1 MRGFAATRL
10 GVVLI
15 ALGAAMPAWAQART
29 LDFAQ
34 AVALALHRNPDLLS
48 VQAQIAQARAGVA
61 QARGARLPRLTAGL
75 GAVRTNDALNAF
87 GLKLGQRGA
96 TFNDFGTGT
105 FFSAMNAG
113 QTPAQIGAIA
123 PDALNHPAPVNDFGS
138 RLEAQL
144 PLYTG
149 GKLAGYMRQANAM
162 LRAAQAGDQAAR
174 QQIIDHVL
182 QAYDGVHTARAY
194 RKVAAQALQAAQSQ
208 LTMVDNLYKQGVVL
222 KSDLLAARVNLENV
236 QVQQS
241 QAADMEQQAMDGLHV
256 VLGLPI
262 DEPIELGP
270 AVKVSMPQGTPAQW
284 DDLALH
290 DNPQLRALA
299 EQVAAAGGQVEV
311 ARSDLYPQVGAM
323 ARFETHDPHLGFGAH
338 SYTIGAQLT
347 WNVFD
352 GGVTRQAIDQAAAA
366 RDALRLKLQSAR
378 SQLLM
383 QVHDAAR
390 RARLAADQVAGRA
403 LAVQQAEEAAR
414 IVAKRY
420 ADGVGTLLELQG
432 AQAMLDK
439 ARADLVQARSAVTL
453 QRAALRVALGR
464 LDAGSAQAR

>member
-96 TFNDFGTGT
+96 TFGDFG
-105 FFSAMNAG
+105 AG
-113 QTPAQIGAIA
+113 QFNPANPNVLSVA
-123 PDALNHPAPVNDFGS
+123 PDGLNHPAPVNDFGS

>member
-96 TFNDFGTGT
+96 TFGDFG
-105 FFSAMNAG
+105 AG
-113 QTPAQIGAIA
+113 QFNPANPNVLSVA
-123 PDALNHPAPVNDFGS
+123 PDGLNHPAPVNDFGS

-208 LTMVDNLYKQGVVL
+208 LTMVDNLYRQGVVL

>member
-1 MRGFAATRL
+1 MRGFAARRL
-10 GVVLI
+10 GVALI
-15 ALGAAMPAWAQART
+15 ALGAAWPAWGQSRT

-34 AVALALHRNPDLLS
+34 AVDLALHRNPDLRS

-61 QARGARLPRLTAGL
+61 QAHGARLPRLTASL

-96 TFNDFGTGT
+96 TFGDFG
-105 FFSAMNAG
+105 AG
-113 QTPAQIGAIA
+113 QFNPANPNVLSVA
-123 PDALNHPAPVNDFGS
+123 PDGLNNPAPVNDFSS

-149 GKLAGYMRQANAM
+149 GKLRGYMRQADAM

-174 QQIIDHVL
+174 QQIVDHVL
-182 QAYDGVHTARAY
+182 QAYDGVYTARAY
-194 RKVAAQALQAAQSQ
+194 RKVAAQALQAAHSQ
-208 LTMVDNLYKQGVVL
+208 LTLVDNLYKQGVVL
-222 KSDLLAARVNLENV
+222 KSDLLAAKVNLENV
-236 QVQQS
+236 QVQQR
-241 QAADMEQQAMDGLHV
+241 QAADMESQAMDGLHV

-262 DEPIELGP
+262 DEPIDLGP
-270 AVKVSMPQGTPAQW
+270 PVGVTMPAGAPAQW
-284 DDLALH
+284 DDRALH

-299 EQVAAAGGQVEV
+299 EQVAAAGGRVEV

-323 ARFETHDPHLGFGAH
+323 ARVETHDPNLGFGAH
-338 SYTIGAQLT
+338 SYTIGAQLS

-352 GGVTRQAIDQAAAA
+352 GGVTRQAIDEAAAA

-383 QVHDAAR
+383 QIHDAAR
-390 RARLAADQVAGRA
+390 RARLAADQVSGRV
-403 LAVQQAEEAAR
+403 LAVQQAEEAER

-439 ARADLVQARSAVTL
+439 ARADLVQARSAVTI
-453 QRAALRVALGR
+453 QRAALRLALGR
-464 LDAGSAQAR
+464 LDAGAAHAR